1 LGRPTSCAVGEARE
15 APKPNER
22 DYRVGNQERR
32 DVATI
37 VPDTPIAEAAR
48 LMRDGRGPLAVLA
61 GDDLVGLVGAAE
73 LLSEVEREESR

>member
-1 LGRPTSCAVGEARE
+1 M
-15 APKPNER
+15 
-22 DYRVGNQERR
+22 RR